1 MITSDGP
8 VYIRDEGK
16 VETGNFRNRQRM
28 RNKEKI
34 LEAVAAATSS
44 QTKSVIKDRGQ
55 SFVHHNEVN
64 DVEND
69 SSSTEKDSRLKVRLP
84 VYKNGNKLA
93 NSGEQIQPNNVN
105 KTTRLNGINK
115 FDPKNRPRFSIKEYR
130 QRMSTTVTPL
140 SDSSATHNLV
150 STTASYTRLRF
161 PTRQRILPSDL
172 KNKTQETNKV
182 ETEKPNIVYPEKPTV
197 EPVSSLSITSSTE
210 APFSETTRKR
220 FVPKDR
226 YSSRLKTTTDS
237 APESQTV
244 TSIAPP
250 VTVTTPKPALR
261 RGSGTRRDSY
271 LNRTRLSSSSTT
283 DNPSEVSTVSRIP
296 IIRNGSIP
304 MRRPQVPNLR
314 QRIQN
319 QKRNTTLPPTAI
331 SDSLNDLAVE
341 GSSEEKVRL
350 NSNEVVPSSTEEPK
364 LTTETR

>member
-16 VETGNFRNRQRM
+16 LEMSTFRNRQRM

-44 QTKSVIKDRGQ
+44 QTKSVVKDRGQ
-55 SFVHHNEVN
+55 NFVHHNEVN

-69 SSSTEKDSRLKVRLP
+69 SSSTEKDSRVKVRLP

-93 NSGEQIQPNNVN
+93 NNGEQIQPNNVN

-130 QRMSTTVTPL
+130 QRMSSTVSPL
-140 SDSSATHNLV
+140 SDSSASINLV

-161 PTRQRILPSDL
+161 PTRQRVLPSDL
-172 KNKTQETNKV
+172 KNKTQETNKI
-182 ETEKPNIVYPEKPTV
+182 ETEKPNIVYAEKSTV
-197 EPVSSLSITSSTE
+197 DPISSSSTTSSTE
-210 APFSETTRKR
+210 APLSETTRKR

-226 YSSRLKTTTDS
+226 YSSRLKTTTDLT
-237 APESQTV
+237 PESQTV

-250 VTVTTPKPALR
+250 VTLSTPKPALR
-261 RGSGTRRDSY
+261 RASSTRRDSI

-283 DNPSEVSTVSRIP
+283 DNPSDASTVSRMP
-296 IIRNGSIP
+296 IIRNGTVP
-304 MRRPQVPNLR
+304 LRRPQVPNLR

-319 QKRNTTLPPTAI
+319 QKKNTTLPPPTVD
-331 SDSLNDLAVE
+331 DSLNDLAVE
-341 GSSEEKVRL
+341 GSSEEKIRL
-350 NSNEVVPSSTEEPK
+350 SSNEVVPSSTEEPK
-364 LTTETR
+364 VTTETR